1 MMKRRSFGFQKI
13 SELANFRRFVKQTA
27 GNVSLFLGIAAF
39 PLMAAVGV
47 ATDMVRLNAT
57 RTVLQNA
64 ADAAAIAGAA
74 STDKSEE
81 FLKKTVNVY
90 LESNHSTN
98 VLQYVKEIDH
108 KLDPVAG
115 TFTVRIAGTFPG
127 SFMSLLGFKDLSVDA
142 LSVVQT
148 GSSALEL
155 ALVLD
160 NTGSMSGTKIANLKA
175 AATNLVNIIDAE
187 GPGDKDVK
195 MAVVPFA
202 EYVNVGMGNSGQS
215 WLDKPN
221 GKAGPWTG
229 CVGSRP
235 APYDMQIST
244 AGGSY
249 PGLAGVACNSAIL
262 PLTSNLNKVKSAIST
277 MTATGWTYIP
287 GGLIWG
293 WNVLDADAPF
303 TEGKSKSQIKLVNG
317 RKVIVLMTDGE
328 NTRSPT
334 YPLHNGS
341 DVVLANTKLKDT
353 CTAVKA
359 DGIEIFTVSFM
370 VTTSTVKNI
379 LENCASEPSRYFDAA
394 NAAELSAAFN
404 EIASNLADV
413 RLSQ

>member
-1 MMKRRSFGFQKI
+1 VK
-13 SELANFRRFVKQTA
+13 NFTRFLHQTA

-47 ATDMVRLNAT
+47 ATDMVRINAT

-74 STDKSEE
+74 STDKSEK
-81 FLKKTVNVY
+81 FLKKTVGVY
-90 LESNHSTN
+90 LESNHSTD
-98 VLQYVKEIDH
+98 VLQYVTDIDH

-115 TFTVRIAGTFPG
+115 TFTVKIAGTVPG
-127 SFMSLLGFKDLSVDA
+127 SFMSLLGFKNLSIDA

-160 NTGSMSGTKIANLKA
+160 NTGSMAGSKIVNLKA
-175 AATNLVNIIDAE
+175 AATDLVNTIEAASADSN
-187 GPGDKDVK
+187 DVK

-235 APYDMQIST
+235 APYDMQIS
-244 AGGSY
+244 ASGGNY
-249 PGLAGVACNSAIL
+249 PGLAGVACNSALL
-262 PLTSNLNKVKSAIST
+262 PLTSNLKKVKSAIST

-287 GGLIWG
+287 GGLVWG

-303 TEGKSKSQIKLVNG
+303 TEGKSKSQNKLVNG

-334 YPLHNGS
+334 YPLHNGTN
-341 DVVLANTKLKDT
+341 VVLANTKLKDT

-370 VTTSTVKNI
+370 VTTPTVKNI
-379 LENCASEPSRYFDAA
+379 LQNCATETSRYYDAA